1 MGGDLSPSAAS
12 SSRPRLFFA
21 LWPSAVFQA
30 ALAAATRDVVL
41 ACGGRCVPA
50 ANFHVTLAF
59 LGSMAEHRIRA
70 LLAVARSVAHDSGS
84 EHTGSDG
91 ALKSE
96 AFGLGQCGVTLEF
109 DRIEYWRKPR
119 LLCATAGDKG
129 ESTGQRPESDV
140 RQSGAGA
147 LARLL
152 KSRLTAAGFSLDA
165 KPFRAHVTLA
175 RKVMSGPESPSGA
188 GSDELVMRPIRWTFT
203 DFALVDSLTA
213 PGGSLYSVL
222 DSWPLCTKSA
232 QKPGKK
238 G

>member
-1 MGGDLSPSAAS
+1 
-12 SSRPRLFFA
+12 
-21 LWPSAVFQA
+21 
-30 ALAAATRDVVL
+30 
-41 ACGGRCVPA
+41 
-50 ANFHVTLAF
+50 
-59 LGSMAEHRIRA
+59 MAEQRIPA

-84 EHTGSDG
+84 KRTGSDG
-91 ALKSE
+91 ALEGE
-96 AFGLGQCGVTLEF
+96 AFELGQSGVTVEL
-109 DRIEYWRKPR
+109 DRIEYWKKPR

-129 ESTGQRPESDV
+129 ESTGQRPESVV

-152 KSRLTAAGFSLDA
+152 KSLLTAAGFSLDA

-175 RKVMSGPESPSGA
+175 RKVMSGPESLRDA
-188 GSDELVMRPIRWTFT
+188 GSDALVMRPIRWSFT
-203 DFALVDSLTA
+203 DFALVDSRTA

-222 DSWPLCTKSA
+222 DSWPLCTESA